1 MTGTMQEYDVVII
14 GSGLGGLLCAN
25 ILAEEGYKVCVLEKN
40 QQIGGNLQTFSRD
53 KVIFDT
59 GVHYLGGLGEG
70 ENLNRF
76 FNYFGIMDKLKLEK
90 MDEDGFDIVTFE
102 GDKIE
107 YPYAQGYENFI
118 HILSSKFPNEENA
131 IQKYCDEIKKV
142 CLRFP
147 LYNLR
152 NGESYNSDSE
162 LLQTNAK
169 DFIASLT
176 KNEKLRNVLAGTN
189 LLYAGIGEKTP
200 FYIHALVVNS
210 YILSAWRLIDG
221 GSQIAKLLAKNIR
234 KSGGDILKRSEVKQ
248 LKFEGEEIRSAEL
261 TNGKTVKGKL
271 FISNAHPLRTLE
283 LLEPGKVRKS
293 YHTRFKSLE
302 NSISAFSL
310 YLVFKKNKVRY
321 VKHNNYHF
329 KTNDVWKPV
338 DYKEDEWPLSYGAF
352 MVSTS
357 KTKQYAEGIAVLTY
371 MKFDEVKKWANTSST
386 VAHPDFRG
394 EDYEEFKRIK
404 SEILLDELE
413 KKFPGIRENTK
424 AYYSSTPLSYR
435 DYIATPDGS
444 MYGIVK
450 DCFDPVKTMVPAR
463 TKVKN
468 LFFTGQ
474 NLHFHGVLGVTVSA
488 FVTCSEIL
496 GLDYL
501 LEKIEKKEKAELV
514 NKNM

>member
-1 MTGTMQEYDVVII
+1 MTEKQEYDVVII

-25 ILAEEGYKVCVLEKN
+25 ILVEEGYKVCVLEKN
-40 QQIGGNLQTFSRD
+40 QQLGGNLQTFSRD

-59 GVHYLGGLGEG
+59 GVHYLGGLGKG
-70 ENLNRF
+70 ENLHRF
-76 FNYFGIMDKLKLEK
+76 FDYFGIMDNLKLEK
-90 MDEDGFDIVTFE
+90 MDENGFDIITFE
-102 GDKIE
+102 GDKNE

-118 HILSSKFPNEENA
+118 RVLTKKFSGGEKA
-131 IQKYCDEIKKV
+131 IKKYCDEIKRV

-152 NGESYNSDSE
+152 SGDSYHSDKE
-162 LLQTNAK
+162 LMQTNAK
-169 DFIASLT
+169 EFIASLT
-176 KNEKLRNVLAGTN
+176 RNEKLRNVLAGTN
-189 LLYAGIGEKTP
+189 LLYAGTGEKTP

-234 KSGGDILKRSEVKQ
+234 KAGGEILKRSEVKQ
-248 LKFEGEEIRSAEL
+248 LFFEGDEIRFAEL
-261 TNGKTVKGKL
+261 KNGKKIKGKT
-271 FISNAHPLRTLE
+271 FISNAHPLTTLN
-283 LLEPGKVRKS
+283 LLERGKVRKS
-293 YHTRFKSLE
+293 YYTRFKSLE
-302 NSISAFSL
+302 NSVSAFSL
-310 YLVFKKNKVRY
+310 YLIFKKNKVRY

-338 DYKEDEWPLSYGAF
+338 DYKENEWPLSYGAF

-357 KTKQYAEGIAVLTY
+357 KTKEFAEGMAVLTY
-371 MKFDEVKKWANTSST
+371 MKYDEVKQWENSTNTAAYPHKRPES
-386 VAHPDFRG
+386 
-394 EDYEEFKRIK
+394 YEEFKRRK
-404 SEILLDELE
+404 SEMLIDELE
-413 KKFPGIRENTK
+413 KKFPDIRENTK

-488 FVTCSEIL
+488 FVTCSEIV

-501 LEKIEKKEKAELV
+501 LEKINMKEQSA
-514 NKNM
+514 

>member
-1 MTGTMQEYDVVII
+1 MQEYDVIII

-25 ILAEEGYKVCVLEKN
+25 ILAEEGYKICVLEKN
-40 QQIGGNLQTFSRD
+40 QQIGGNLQTFVRD
-53 KVIFDT
+53 RVIFDT

-90 MDEDGFDIVTFE
+90 MDENGFDIVTFE
-102 GDKIE
+102 DDNIE

-118 HILSSKFPNEENA
+118 RVLSAKFPAEKEA
-131 IQKYCDEIKKV
+131 IKKYCEKIQSV
-142 CLRFP
+142 CSRFP
-147 LYNLR
+147 LYNLQ

-176 KNEKLRNVLAGTN
+176 KNEKLQNVLAGTN
-189 LLYAGIGEKTP
+189 LLYAGIGERTP

-210 YILSAWRLIDG
+210 YILSAWRMVDG

-234 KSGGDILKRSEVKQ
+234 KYGGEILKRHEVKQ
-248 LKFEGEEIRSAEL
+248 LKFEGDEICSAEL
-261 TNGKTVKGKL
+261 TNGKSVKGKL
-271 FISNAHPLRTLE
+271 FISNAHPLTTLE
-283 LLEPGKVRKS
+283 LLEKGKVRKS
-293 YHTRFKSLE
+293 YYTRFKSLE
-302 NSISAFSL
+302 NSVSAFSL
-310 YLVFKKNKVRY
+310 YLVFKKNKVKYERRNY
-321 VKHNNYHF
+321 YHF
-329 KTNDVWKPV
+329 KRNDVWSV
-338 DYKEDEWPLSYGAF
+338 TNYKENEWPLNYGAF

-357 KTKQYAEGIAVLTY
+357 KANDFAEGMAVLTY
-371 MKFDEVKKWANTSST
+371 MKFDEVKQWANTCST
-386 VAHPDFRG
+386 VSQPYFRG
-394 EDYEEFKRIK
+394 EDYEDFKRIK
-404 SEILLDELE
+404 SELLIDELE
-413 KKFPGIRENTK
+413 KKFPGIRENIK
-424 AYYSSTPLSYR
+424 AYYTSTPLSYR
-435 DYIATPDGS
+435 DYIATPEGS

-450 DCFDPVKTMVPAR
+450 DCFDPLKTMVPAR

-496 GLDYL
+496 GLNYL
-501 LEKIEKKEKAELV
+501 LDKIKAKETQGK
-514 NKNM
+514 

>member
-1 MTGTMQEYDVVII
+1 MQEYDVVII

-25 ILAEEGYKVCVLEKN
+25 ILADEGYRVCVLEKN
-40 QQIGGNLQTFSRD
+40 QQLGGNLQTFSRD

-90 MDEDGFDIVTFE
+90 MDENGFDIVTFE
-102 GDKIE
+102 RDKTE

-118 HILSSKFPNEENA
+118 RVLSAKFPAEEQA
-131 IQKYCDEIKKV
+131 IKKYCDEIQRV
-142 CLRFP
+142 CNRFP

-152 NGESYNSDSE
+152 NGESYNSDTQ

-176 KNEKLRNVLAGTN
+176 KNVKLQNVLAGTN
-189 LLYAGIGEKTP
+189 LLYAGIGKKTP

-234 KSGGDILKRSEVKQ
+234 KAGGDIFKRSEVEQ
-248 LKFEGEEIRSAEL
+248 LKFVGEQICSAEF
-261 TNGKTVKGKL
+261 TNGKSVKGKL
-271 FISNAHPLRTLE
+271 FISNAHPLTTLN
-283 LLEPGKVRKS
+283 LLEKGKVRKS
-293 YHTRFKSLE
+293 YYTRFHSLE
-302 NSISAFSL
+302 NSVSAFSL
-310 YLVFKKNKVRY
+310 YLVFKKNKVKY
-321 VKHNNYHF
+321 KKQNYYHF
-329 KTNDVWKPV
+329 KNNDVWNTT
-338 DYKEDEWPLSYGAF
+338 DYKENEWPLNYGAF
-352 MVSTS
+352 MISTS
-357 KTKQYAEGIAVLTY
+357 KTKDFAEGMAVLTY
-371 MKFDEVKKWANTSST
+371 MKFDEVKQWGNTSST
-386 VAHPDFRG
+386 AAHPDFRG

-413 KKFPGIRENTK
+413 KKFPGIRDNIK
-424 AYYSSTPLSYR
+424 ACYTSTPLSYR
-435 DYIATPDGS
+435 DYIATPEGS

-450 DCFDPVKTMVPAR
+450 DCFDPVKTMVPSR

-501 LEKIEKKEKAELV
+501 LEKIAKKEATSTK
-514 NKNM
+514 

>member
-1 MTGTMQEYDVVII
+1 MTEKQEYDVVII

-40 QQIGGNLQTFSRD
+40 QQIGGNLQTFVRD
-53 KVIFDT
+53 RVIFDT

-76 FNYFGIMDKLKLEK
+76 FSYFGIMDKLKLEK
-90 MDEDGFDIVTFE
+90 MDENGSDIITFD
-102 GDKIE
+102 GDKNE

-118 HILSSKFPNEENA
+118 RVLSNKFPAEEKN
-131 IQKYCDEIKKV
+131 IKKYCNEIKRV
-142 CLRFP
+142 CSRFP
-147 LYNLR
+147 LYNLKK
-152 NGESYNSDSE
+152 GESYHSDSE
-162 LLQTNAK
+162 LMQTNAK
-169 DFIASLT
+169 EFIASLT
-176 KNEKLRNVLAGTN
+176 KNVKLRNVLAATN

-210 YILSAWRLIDG
+210 YILSAWRLING
-221 GSQIAKLLAKNIR
+221 GSQIAKLLAGNIR
-234 KSGGDILKRSEVKQ
+234 KFGGEILKRSEVKELVFQ
-248 LKFEGEEIRSAEL
+248 GEEIRFAEL
-261 TNGKTVKGKL
+261 KNEKKIKGKI
-271 FISNAHPLRTLE
+271 FISNAHPLTTLE

-293 YHTRFKSLE
+293 YYTRFKSLE
-302 NSISAFSL
+302 NSVSAFSL
-310 YLVFKKNKVRY
+310 YLVFKKNKVKY

-329 KTNDVWKPV
+329 KTEDVWKPIE
-338 DYKEDEWPLSYGAF
+338 YKEREWPQSYGAF

-357 KTKQYAEGIAVLTY
+357 KTKKYAEGMALLTY
-371 MKFDEVKKWANTSST
+371 MRFDEMKKWENSSST
-386 VAHPDFRG
+386 VAYPDVRDK
-394 EDYEEFKRIK
+394 EYEEFKRKK
-404 SEILLDELE
+404 SELLIDELE
-413 KKFPGIRENTK
+413 KKMPGISKNIK
-424 AYYSSTPLSYR
+424 AYYSSTPLTYR

-450 DCFDPVKTMVPAR
+450 DCFDPVKTMVSAR

-488 FVTCSEIL
+488 FITCSEIL

-501 LEKIEKKEKAELV
+501 LNKIYKKEALASKA
-514 NKNM
+514 

>member
-25 ILAEEGYKVCVLEKN
+25 ILAEEGFKVCVLEKN
-40 QQIGGNLQTFSRD
+40 QQIGGNLQTFVRNR
-53 KVIFDT
+53 VIFDT

-76 FNYFGIMDKLKLEK
+76 FKYFGIMDKLKVEK
-90 MDEDGFDIVTFE
+90 MDENGFDIVTFD
-102 GDKIE
+102 GDKNE

-118 HILSSKFPNEENA
+118 RVLSEKFPEEEEN
-131 IQKYCDEIKKV
+131 IRRYCDEIKRV
-142 CLRFP
+142 CSRFP
-147 LYNLR
+147 LYNLQ
-152 NGESYNSDSE
+152 NGESYHSDSE

-200 FYIHALVVNS
+200 FYIHALVLNS
-210 YILSAWRLIDG
+210 YIESAWRCVGG
-221 GSQIAKLLAKNIR
+221 GSQIAKLIEKNIR
-234 KSGGDILKRSEVKQ
+234 KFGGDIFKRSEVKQ
-248 LKFEGEEIRSAEL
+248 LKFDGDDLRYAEL
-261 TNGKTVKGKL
+261 TNGKTIKAKR
-271 FISNAHPLRTLE
+271 FISNAHPAATLD
-283 LLEPGKVRKS
+283 LLEPGKIRKS

-302 NSISAFSL
+302 NSASAFTL
-310 YLVFKKNKVRY
+310 YLVFKENTVNY
-321 VKHNNYHF
+321 INNNYYHF
-329 KTNDVWKPV
+329 KNNDVWAPV
-338 DYKEDEWPLSYGAF
+338 DYKPGEWPLSFGIFTVAGL
-352 MVSTS
+352 
-357 KTKQYAEGIAVLTY
+357 KPDKYAEGMAVLTY
-371 MKFDEVKKWANTSST
+371 MKYDEVKQWENTAST

-394 EDYEEFKRIK
+394 EEYEEFKRVK
-404 SEILLDELE
+404 SEILIDELE
-413 KKFPGIRENTK
+413 KKFPGIRNNIK
-424 AYYSSTPLSYR
+424 AYYSSTPLTYR
-435 DYIATPDGS
+435 DYIASPGGS

-450 DCFDPVKTMVPAR
+450 DSFDPLKTLVPAR

-501 LEKIEKKEKAELV
+501 LEKIAKKETKSII
-514 NKNM
+514 